1 MDNNPISTIPDW
13 ICDLPALKNLSFNG
27 CNISK
32 LPENLDGLKNL
43 RSLQL
48 SGCPIEKK
56 EMERV
61 RAVLVKTAIVF

>member
-1 MDNNPISTIPDW
+1 M
-13 ICDLPALKNLSFNG
+13 NG
-27 CNISK
+27 CKISK
-32 LPENLDGLKNL
+32 LPENLEGLKNL

-56 EMERV
+56 EMERI